1 MSKKLR
7 TVTVIVAAHK
17 AYRMPDDPMYLPVH
31 VGAEGKKDENGNDLD
46 LGFQKDNVGD
56 NISYKNS
63 SYSELTGLYWAWK
76 HLDADYLG
84 LVHYRRY
91 LGGKRRGSDPFDRIL
106 TLDEI
111 RPMLGRY
118 KVFVPKKQYYVIETL
133 YSHYAHTHY
142 SSQLDAAREIISER
156 TPEYLD
162 SFDRV
167 MKHKSGYMFNMMI
180 MRRGLFRDY
189 CSWLFPILEALET
202 RVDTKG
208 LDAFQMRFYGRVSEI
223 LFNVWLD
230 RQNVIG
236 RVPKSRIKELP
247 LVYMEKIQW
256 GRKINSFIRA
266 KFLHEKYTESF

>member
-1 MSKKLR
+1 MAKKER
-7 TVTVIVAAHK
+7 TVTVIVATHK

-46 LGFQKDNVGD
+46 LGYQKDNVGD
-56 NISYKNS
+56 NISIKNP
-63 SYSELTGLYWAWK
+63 SYCELTGLYWAWK
-76 HLDADYLG
+76 HLDSDYLG

-91 LGGKRRGSDPFDRIL
+91 LGGKRRGKDPFDRIL

-118 KVFVPKKQYYVIETL
+118 KVFVPRRQYYVIETL

-142 SSQLDAAREIISER
+142 SSQLDAARDIVSEKY
-156 TPEYLD
+156 PDYLE

-167 MKHKSGYMFNMMI
+167 MKQTSGYMFNMMI

-189 CSWLFPILEALET
+189 CSWLFPILEELEK
-202 RVDTKG
+202 RVDTEN
-208 LDAFQMRFYGRVSEI
+208 LDAFQARFYGRVSEI

-230 RQNVIG
+230 RQNVTG
-236 RVPKSRIKELP
+236 RVPKDRIKELP
-247 LVYMEKIQW
+247 LIYMEKVHW
-256 GRKINSFIRA
+256 GRKISSFIRA
-266 KFLHEKYTESF
+266 KFLHEKYTQSF